1 MKLSAGVI
9 VKESD
14 LSTSVPQLAS
24 SVTAMVGAF
33 SQGPCTERVLITNVK
48 SLEEV
53 YGKPDDT
60 NYIDWFTAYN
70 ILQYNQLLYINRAE
84 NSTMLNAGLG
94 FTTVSTLATA
104 ASVSDIRLNDTD
116 DFDAT
121 DISFNTGEKLRILA
135 RYPGA
140 YGNSIKVSTCPST
153 SFTTATIYGTTKFVD
168 LFDKATLETND
179 VAVVVQYP
187 DPIDTSTWAIVET
200 HICSTSPTAKDY
212 NGQTTWIGEYIN
224 RNSSY
229 ICAYTGDSSTFALP
243 VSKEV
248 ALVGGTL
255 GTYTS
260 ADFDEAYDIFAN
272 PEDFDFS
279 ILVDCHNTTLNS
291 AASVAALQKSVVDKM
306 VGTSKRND
314 IFFVLSPYSG
324 DVVKKTPSQAQAALE
339 TYVKTTL
346 NKPTSYAAL
355 YGNWKYQY
363 DRYNDKYRWL
373 PLSGDIAGIF
383 ASNDATREL
392 WFAPAGLTR
401 GQIKNCIKLAFNPDK
416 GVRDILYKNNIN
428 PVVSFPGEGHV
439 VLGQKTLL
447 TASSAFSR
455 VAVRRLFNYM
465 EKAISIASRYF
476 LFEKNNTFT
485 RRQWISI
492 VDPFLADIK
501 AKEGLLDYAVLCD
514 SSNNGSTQ
522 LDNNQLVASI
532 FVKPASDI
540 EEIELNFINTKNGVD
555 FKEITNRA

>member
-48 SLEEV
+48 ALEDV

-60 NYIDWFTAYN
+60 NYIDWYTAYN

-84 NSTMLNAGLG
+84 NSTMKNAGVG
-94 FTTVSTLATA
+94 FTTVSTLTTA

-121 DISFNTGEKLRILA
+121 DISFNTNEKLRILA

-140 YGNSIKVSTCPST
+140 YGNNIKVSTCPST

-168 LFDKATLETND
+168 LFDKATLDTNE
-179 VAVVVQYP
+179 VAIVVQYP
-187 DPIDTSTWAIVET
+187 DPVDTTTWAIVER
-200 HICSTSPTAKDY
+200 HIVSTSPSAKDY
-212 NGQTTWIGEYIN
+212 NGQTTWVGEYIN
-224 RNSSY
+224 RNSAY
-229 ICAYTGDSSTFALP
+229 ICAYTGETATFAVP
-243 VSKEV
+243 VSKEL

-255 GTYTS
+255 GTYT
-260 ADFDEAYDIFAN
+260 ATDFDEAYDIFAN
-272 PEDFDFS
+272 PENFDFS

-291 AASVAALQKSVVDKM
+291 AASIATLQSSVVDKM

-314 IFFVLSPYSG
+314 IFFILSPYSG

-416 GVRDILYKNNIN
+416 AVRDILYKNNIN
-428 PVVSFPGEGHV
+428 PCVSFPGEGHV
-439 VLGQKTLL
+439 VYGQKTLL

-455 VAVRRLFNYM
+455 VSTRRLFNYM

-476 LFEKNNTFT
+476 LWEKNTAFT

-492 VDPFLADIK
+492 VDPFLSDIK
-501 AKEGLLDYAVLCD
+501 AKEGLFDYALICD
-514 SSNNGSTQ
+514 STNNTSTV
-522 LDNNQLVASI
+522 LDGNGMVASI
-532 FVKPASDI
+532 FVKPAPDI

-555 FKEITNRA
+555 FKEITNR